1 MTQSKKISVY
11 KSLSWRMVATLTT
24 FLISWAVTG
33 SLAIG
38 LGIAS
43 IEFWLKIL
51 IYYVHERAWIK
62 IGNTLE
68 N

>member
-62 IGNTLE
+62 IGTTLE